1 MPDSMIFVEQV
12 IKMVLKEE
20 GSIDRSELIHKVALQ
35 MKLPELEPFIE
46 WTLGIM
52 VGNKSVKVD
61 ENGKVYI

>member
-20 GSIDRSELIHKVALQ
+20 GSIDTSELIHKVALQ

-46 WTLGIM
+46 STLGIM
-52 VGNKSVKVD
+52 IGNKSVKVD
-61 ENGKVYI
+61 GNGKVYI

>member
-46 WTLGIM
+46 STLAIFRWRDAVETHQSM
-52 VGNKSVKVD
+52 
-61 ENGKVYI
+61 